1 MTVHGM
7 HREASIE
14 IHASPEA
21 VYALVSDLP
30 RMGEWSPENIGG
42 EWQKKLTLSGLD
54 DWVLMMASSVRMAS
68 MPSMAQGSDPNPPAL
83 DTATASAPPCTPAIG
98 A

>member
-14 IHASPEA
+14 INASPEA
-21 VYALVSDLP
+21 VYDLVSDLP

-42 EWQKKLTLSGLD
+42 EWQGGGSGKVGD
-54 DWVLMMASSVRMAS
+54 RYIGHNRTSERSGRCRCWSPW
-68 MPSMAQGSDPNPPAL
+68 PSAVGAL
-83 DTATASAPPCTPAIG
+83 HS
-98 A
+98 